1 MGQQRPWR
9 RPDRAGRLGAVRR
22 GVTGTGLRRR
32 HSLSSRGS
40 PISRSP
46 LSAKSWGSWVCWP
59 LPRCTCSCAGFRAA
73 LRAGND
79 YTFFLAT
86 AVTLFLTVPVLLVMA
101 AGMLGAIPLTGVV
114 TPFLS
119 YGGSAMLANFTALG
133 ILSVVGRDETGD
145 SDDAVSQPFVTWHRL
160 WALLDSR

>member
-1 MGQQRPWR
+1 MAATRSR
-9 RPDRAGRLGAVRR
+9 RPPGRCPPGGDGNRARAETLAIFPRVTDLALAAVGEELGFVGLLAV
-22 GVTGTGLRRR
+22 
-32 HSLSSRGS
+32 
-40 PISRSP
+40 
-46 LSAKSWGSWVCWP
+46 AAA
-59 LPRCTCSCAGFRAA
+59 CSIAARGFRAA

-86 AVTLFLTVPVLLVMA
+86 AVTLFLTVPVLVMA

-133 ILSVVGRDETGD
+133 ILSVVGRDETGTT
-145 SDDAVSQPFVTWHRL
+145 AMTPFRTPFVTWHRL

>member
-1 MGQQRPWR
+1 M
-9 RPDRAGRLGAVRR
+9 
-22 GVTGTGLRRR
+22 
-32 HSLSSRGS
+32 
-40 PISRSP
+40 
-46 LSAKSWGSWVCWP
+46 
-59 LPRCTCSCAGFRAA
+59 PRYAAIAARGFRAA

-86 AVTLFLTVPVLLVMA
+86 AVTLFLTVPVLMA

-133 ILSVVGRDETGD
+133 ILSVVGRDETG
-145 SDDAVSQPFVTWHRL
+145 
-160 WALLDSR
+160 